1 VTDVATAPAVEDRSA
16 SRAVKLTLRASLIVQ
31 VLNMVSGI
39 ELARGLGVAGRGEL
53 AAAMLWPSVIGVIAT
68 LGLEESMIYHVARA
82 RRSLS
87 RLVGSGLALC
97 TLQSLAFTAVTLAL
111 VPLALHKHASQ
122 TVVSSLIFSTFV
134 SMNMFAVTLN
144 AVLNGLHRYG
154 WYNAVRLSIGAGVV
168 ACQTVLLATGV
179 FSVRAI
185 VIAIASCYV
194 ANAVLVWVLVR
205 RVVGGPVRAD
215 RQTAREIFAYGI
227 RSHAGTTS
235 SFLNQRL
242 DQLVISA
249 FLTARQLGLY
259 VVAVT
264 LTLLPPL
271 LGGSVAAAAL
281 PNIASL
287 DTHEEQV
294 LLARRLISF
303 TMIASA
309 LLALPFIV
317 FAPLFVK
324 LFFGH
329 AFVAGA
335 DITRITSV
343 ASITLAT
350 NRVLEAVLRG
360 VGRPLAAG
368 LAEIVALGAT
378 VVGLATLLPAL
389 GLIGAAWASLLAY
402 VVSGA
407 WMTWRLRRVL
417 GVPVARL
424 LTPDRDGV
432 QMVTRR
438 LRALRPLASAPR
450 S

>member
-1 VTDVATAPAVEDRSA
+1 MTDVAGATLEAPVEDPSA
-16 SRAVKLTLRASLIVQ
+16 ARAVKLTLRASLIVQ

-82 RRSLS
+82 RTALG
-87 RLVGSGLALC
+87 RLIGSGLALC
-97 TLQSLAFTAVTLAL
+97 AVQSLAFTGLTLAI
-111 VPLALHKHASQ
+111 VPIALHRHPSQ
-122 TVVSSLIFSTFV
+122 TVVSGLIYSTFV

-154 WYNAVRLSIGAGVV
+154 WYNAVRLSIGFGVV
-168 ACQTVLLATGV
+168 AGQTALLATGT

-185 VIAIASCYV
+185 VIVIAACYV
-194 ANAVLVWVLVR
+194 ANALIVWLLVR
-205 RVVGGPVRAD
+205 RVGAGRIRSDRA
-215 RQTAREIFAYGI
+215 TVREIFGYGI

-271 LGGSVAAAAL
+271 VGGSVAAAAL
-281 PNIASL
+281 PNVAAL
-287 DTHEEQV
+287 DTHEEQI
-294 LLARRLISF
+294 LLSRRLISF
-303 TMIASA
+303 TLLASA
-309 LLALPFIV
+309 LLALPFIA

-335 DITRITSV
+335 NITRIVSV
-343 ASITLAT
+343 ASIALAT

-378 VVGLATLLPAL
+378 VIGLATLLPAL
-389 GLIGAAWASLLAY
+389 GLVGAAWASLLAY
-402 VVSGA
+402 FVSGA
-407 WMTWRLRRVL
+407 WMTMRLRKVL
-417 GVPVARL
+417 DVPISRL
-424 LTPDRDGV
+424 LTPDREGV
-432 QMVTRR
+432 QILTRR
-438 LRALRPLASAPR
+438 LKAFAQR

>member
-1 VTDVATAPAVEDRSA
+1 MTSVAGATVEAPVEDRSA
-16 SRAVKLTLRASLIVQ
+16 ARAVKLTLRASLIVQ

-39 ELARGLGVAGRGEL
+39 ELARGLGVSGRGEL

-82 RRSLS
+82 RTALG
-87 RLVGSGLALC
+87 RLIGSGLALC
-97 TLQSLAFTAVTLAL
+97 AAQSLAFTALTLAL
-111 VPLALHKHASQ
+111 VPIALHKHPSQ
-122 TVVSSLIFSTFV
+122 TVVSGLIYSTFV
-134 SMNMFAVTLN
+134 SMNMVAVTLN

-154 WYNAVRLSIGAGVV
+154 WYNVVRLSIGFGVV
-168 ACQTVLLATGV
+168 ASQTVLLATGA
-179 FSVRAI
+179 FSVRWI
-185 VIAIASCYV
+185 VIAIAACYV
-194 ANAVLVWVLVR
+194 ANAVFVWALVR
-205 RVVGGPVRAD
+205 RVGAGRMPADRATVRA
-215 RQTAREIFAYGI
+215 IFGYGI

-281 PNIASL
+281 PNVAAL
-287 DTHEEQV
+287 DTHEEQI
-294 LLARRLISF
+294 LLARRLVSF
-303 TMIASA
+303 TLIASA
-309 LLALPFIV
+309 MLALPFIV
-317 FAPLFVK
+317 LAPLFVK

-335 DITRITSV
+335 NITRITSV
-343 ASITLAT
+343 ASIALAT

-368 LAEIVALGAT
+368 LAEIVALGTT

-389 GLIGAAWASLLAY
+389 GLVGAAWASLLAY
-402 VVSGA
+402 FVSGA
-407 WMTWRLRRVL
+407 WMTWRLRGVL
-417 GVPVARL
+417 GVPVMKL
-424 LTPDRDGV
+424 LTPDREGV
-432 QMVTRR
+432 QMLTRR
-438 LRALRPLASAPR
+438 LRTAFAQR